1 MRFVQ
6 LGKLEA
12 ELVGY
17 MFSRIKDDWSIGG
30 ILDGTSDGQI
40 ANITAMI
47 RGAMALIAAIL
58 VFTGSKVTAITILA
72 LLASF
77 WNLFIMNFMQKNF

>member
-40 ANITAMI
+40 AMI